1 MTVEAET
8 LSSTMLNKVKKI
20 DLELLLLKLFEVNA
34 ETISDALGDIV
45 KRVLMNYTAYLLF
58 DITMYFWMEKS
69 TFIRNDKVISL
80 CCYGFTITTDDLGR

>member
-20 DLELLLLKLFEVNA
+20 DLELLFLKLFEVNA
-34 ETISDALGDIV
+34 ETISDALVDIV

-69 TFIRNDKVISL
+69 TCIRNDKVISL
-80 CCYGFTITTDDLGR
+80 CCDGFTITTDDLGR